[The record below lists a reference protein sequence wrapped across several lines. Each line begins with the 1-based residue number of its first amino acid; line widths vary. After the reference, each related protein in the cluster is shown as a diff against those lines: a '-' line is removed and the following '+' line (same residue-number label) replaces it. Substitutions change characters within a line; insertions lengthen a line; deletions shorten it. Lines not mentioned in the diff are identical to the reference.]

1 MRLTHGIFFGLALVI
16 AANGFAQTRTVE
28 ATIDVAAAPADVI
41 DAFLEADGLSG
52 WWLVSRSLVERRV
65 GGVWSISWDDWGE
78 EKTQHAWTGVIE
90 TLTPTRVVIAR
101 LVMNE
106 PDRPLFGPLT
116 LEIVADPIPGGSRV
130 TVRHGGYRT
139 GGDWDWMHDTVVRR
153 LGSRPGRPQERG
165 LHNSFYTLVAPY
177 R

>member
-1 MRLTHGIFFGLALVI
+1 MRLTHGIFFGLALAVT
-16 AANGFAQTRTVE
+16 ANVLAQTRTVE
-28 ATIDVAAAPADVI
+28 ATVEVEAAPEAVI
-41 DAFLEADGLSG
+41 DAFLDPNGLSG

-116 LEIVADPIPGGSRV
+116 LEIAAESIPGGSRV
-130 TVRHGGYRT
+130 TVRHGGYRS
-139 GGDWDWMHDTVVRR
+139 GKDWDWMHDTVV
-153 LGSRPGRPQERG
+153 LGWDHVLGDLQAW
-165 LHNSFYTLVAPY
+165 FAK
-177 R
+177 